1 MKKLI
6 ITPLLLFILST
17 AIMAQSSKI
26 SVFSEDGEKFWVV
39 INGIRQNDKPQTNVK
54 VEGLDQPNYKVKVI
68 FEDEKIKAV
77 DKSIMTH
84 DVDDKPS
91 YCTYALRKNKKG
103 EMLMKI
109 NSYQPLEEDKST
121 QKPEGQAVVT
131 YRTDEKVNNTVSG
144 GGAEIK
150 VGINVVDGQ
159 ETNNQPEGMTTEI
172 QTRGAGDGANITI
185 QHQGG
190 TEGGQGL
197 NIDFQVVDFKDG
209 SSGTATTTTTTTT
222 KTTTTKTTSTKTG
235 GQIQQNNSSSTGQ
248 QESTPASKGCRGPV
262 AAADFG
268 SMKASL
274 AKQTF
279 EDTRMKVSK
288 DIIKRNCFSTSQVKE
303 LMELFTF
310 EKNKLEIAKYCY
322 SFCTDQGNYYQLNDA
337 FTFSSSVDELTEF
350 LSGK

>member
-6 ITPLLLFILST
+6 ITPLLLFIFST

-68 FEDEKIKAV
+68 FEDDKIKAV
-77 DKSIMTH
+77 DKSVMTR
-84 DVDDKPS
+84 DVDDKPT
-91 YCTYALRKNKKG
+91 YCTYSLRKNKKG
-103 EMLMKI
+103 EMLLKM
-109 NSYQPLEEDKST
+109 NSYQPLEEDNNMK
-121 QKPEGQAVVT
+121 KPEDQAVVT
-131 YRTDEKVNNTVSG
+131 YRTDEKVSNEVSA
-144 GGAEIK
+144 GGANVK
-150 VGINVVDGQ
+150 VGIRVEEGEHTDF
-159 ETNNQPEGMTTEI
+159 QPEGMSTEI
-172 QTRGAGDGANITI
+172 KTSGNSDGANISI
-185 QHQGG
+185 QTQGG
-190 TEGGQGL
+190 ADGMQGL
-197 NIDFQVVDFKDG
+197 NVDFKVVDFKDAA
-209 SSGTATTTTTTTT
+209 SGTSTTTTT
-222 KTTTTKTTSTKTG
+222 KTTTTKTTTTKTG
-235 GQIQQNNSSSTGQ
+235 GQVQNTASNSS
-248 QESTPASKGCRGPV
+248 QENTATKGCRGPV

-279 EDTRMKVSK
+279 EETRLKVSK

-310 EKNKLEIAKYCY
+310 EKNKLEIAKYSY
-322 SFCTDQGNYYQLNDA
+322 NFCTDQANYYQLNDA

-350 LSGK
+350 LNGK